1 MLAMGCGGGGGDEN
15 EEVEKDEEA
24 AAELQESADN
34 DTERSACGRSS
45 QRFPFS
51 NASKFLYFL

>member
-1 MLAMGCGGGGGDEN
+1 MGCGDGGGDEN
-15 EEVEKDEEA
+15 EEEREEEA
-24 AAELQESADN
+24 AAEQEESAEN

-51 NASKFLYFL
+51 NASKFLYFM